1 MTIKTSYTSPL
12 LNFFI
17 CVGALTLVVML
28 KVELPLLLGMNPE
41 WEQKILP
48 YRWLLHLHAFL
59 GSVALFS
66 APIQF
71 FPQFRHRHLQL
82 HRRLGRTYALSIL
95 VAAPIGIY
103 IALAHLGN
111 NEKWAAAAQG
121 LLWLST
127 TLMAIYAA
135 INKQV
140 LSHQVWIT
148 RSYALTLTFV
158 ISRFILDVLRIKIGP
173 EYGGNGSLIWVST
186 LLAIT
191 IADVFYVAAP
201 RFNTH
206 TNYYAEIKKD
216 GRNTSANPSFIN

>member
-1 MTIKTSYTSPL
+1 MTIKTSYKSPV

-17 CVGALTLVVML
+17 CLGALTLVVML
-28 KVELPLLLGMNPE
+28 KVELPLLFGLNPA

-71 FPQFRHRHLQL
+71 FPQFRQQHLQL

-95 VAAPIGIY
+95 VSAPIGIY

-121 LLWLST
+121 ILWLST
-127 TLMAIYAA
+127 TSMAVYAA
-135 INKQV
+135 MSKQV
-140 LSHQVWIT
+140 LNHQIWIT

-158 ISRFILDVLRIKIGP
+158 ISRFILDVLRIQIGP
-173 EYGGNGSLIWVST
+173 EYGGSGSLIWVST

-191 IADVFYVAAP
+191 IADVFYVADP
-201 RFNTH
+201 RSNS
-206 TNYYAEIKKD
+206 YPEIKKD
-216 GRNTSANPSFIN
+216 GRNSSANPSFIN